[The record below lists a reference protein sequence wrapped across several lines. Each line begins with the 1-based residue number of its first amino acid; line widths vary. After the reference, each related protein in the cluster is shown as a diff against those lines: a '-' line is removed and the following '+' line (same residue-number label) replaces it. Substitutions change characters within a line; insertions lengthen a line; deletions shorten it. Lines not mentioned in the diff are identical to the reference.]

1 MMEASVPIR
10 GHRPSGTPA
19 PAAGSAGAI
28 MSGTVAGQGTSS
40 VGRGYSD
47 AVQDHFLNP
56 RNVGTF
62 DDTDPAVGTATA
74 GARNQGAIIQMQIR
88 VDQSGI
94 INAICFKAY
103 GCGATIAAASWV
115 TEWVKGKNL
124 AQVAELR
131 STDLV
136 QALSLPPV
144 KTHCAM
150 LAEDAI
156 KAAVDHYMQRQE
168 SS

>member
-1 MMEASVPIR
+1 MAGIMNKTAQTSDTTNAASGSISAPHPGVISVPA
-10 GHRPSGTPA
+10 TA
-19 PAAGSAGAI
+19 
-28 MSGTVAGQGTSS
+28 
-40 VGRGYSD
+40 GRGYHP
-47 AVQDHFLNP
+47 VVRDHFMAP
-56 RNVGTF
+56 RNVGSF
-62 DDTDPAVGTATA
+62 KQDDQHVGTAVV
-74 GARNQGAIIQMQIR
+74 GSRDQGAVIRMQIQ
-88 VDQSGI
+88 VNESGI

-115 TEWVKGKNL
+115 TEWAKGKHVQ
-124 AQVAELR
+124 QVSELHNA
-131 STDLV
+131 TLI

-168 SS
+168 